1 MEKKA
6 KPGKDAKPEKD
17 ANSEKSAKPEKK
29 AKPAKKP
36 KSERKPPLA
45 LRLARA
51 TVTVTADTVSG
62 VLITVLKVIGSVLL
76 SLLIAGLLFTV
87 IFAYYVK
94 SSLTPTLSLSLEDY
108 QLSESGAIYYQDS
121 AGIWQELATLP
132 ADQDRIW
139 VDYEDIPWY
148 MEKAVVAIED
158 KRFYEHK
165 GVDWYRTGGAFVHMF
180 AQMDNNFGGSTVTQ
194 QLIKNLTGHDDVTV
208 QRKLAE
214 IFSALELEK
223 KYDKQ
228 EIMEWYLNAVYFGEG
243 CWGVQTA
250 AHTYFGKDVK
260 DLTLAQ
266 AAAIVGITNLP
277 TRYDPFYDEQAN
289 KERQETILREMYQQG
304 YIDYDTYIDAVNEDI
319 ASTFVRSPGEMK
331 PQEIYSYYTEVVIGD
346 VIEDLMN
353 EKQISR
359 DTARHLLYNGGYKV
373 YCCLNP
379 NIQAIVDSVY
389 KDPEQIPYTWGST
402 QQLQSSIVIMEPYT
416 GKIVALSGGVG
427 EKTANFALN
436 RIYSQRPPGSSFKPI
451 SAYGPAVELLGMTP
465 NTLVDDDEN
474 MYLRGTSWYPHNDD
488 YSNRGVITILEAL
501 TSSLNTV
508 AAQIVDKLGPE
519 TSYNYLRDK
528 LGVTSLVPDDA
539 SYAPMALGQL
549 TNGITT
555 REMAQAFSS
564 FVNDGVF
571 TYSRTYT
578 LVTDSYGNVVLDNQ
592 PRTIVAFSPNT
603 AHVMTYMLQCAARWG
618 TGYEAWIG
626 NMPVAGKTG
635 TSGDNFDRWFVG
647 VTPYYAAAVWTGYDM
662 PEKIA
667 TNGNPAS
674 QIFKKIMMPIHEG
687 LPWQDFAWPYIGGD
701 NGMFGNLEEKRR
713 KQEEERK
720 RKEEE
725 ERKQQE
731 EAAAAEQGQEG

>member
-1 MEKKA
+1 MDKNNKQDKNAKSGEKV
-6 KPGKDAKPEKD
+6 
-17 ANSEKSAKPEKK
+17 KK
-29 AKPAKKP
+29 TKK
-36 KSERKPPLA
+36 KPPLA
-45 LRLARA
+45 ARVARA
-51 TVTVTADTVSG
+51 TVTVTADTISG
-62 VLITVLKVIGSVLL
+62 VLTTVLKLVGSVLL
-76 SLLIAGLLFTV
+76 SLLLGGLLFTV

-94 SSLTPTLSLSLEDY
+94 SSLAPTLSISLEDY

-121 AGIWQELATLP
+121 AGIWQELAALP

-139 VDYEDIPWY
+139 VQYDEIPWY

-165 GVDWYRTGGAFVHMF
+165 GVDWYRTAGAFVHMF
-180 AQMDNNFGGSTVTQ
+180 AQMDNNFGGSTITQ

-214 IFSALELEK
+214 IFAALELEK

-228 EIMEWYLNAVYFGEG
+228 EIIEWYLNAVYFGEG
-243 CWGVQTA
+243 CYGVQTA

-289 KERQETILREMYQQG
+289 KQRQETILREMYQQG
-304 YIDYDTYIDAVNEDI
+304 FIDYDTYIAAVNEDI

-331 PQEIYSYYTEVVIGD
+331 PQEIYSYYTEVVISD
-346 VIEDLMN
+346 VIEDLMR

-359 DTARHLLYNGGYKV
+359 ETARHLLYNGGYKV

-379 NIQAIVDSVY
+379 NIQAIVDQVY
-389 KDPEQIPYTWGST
+389 TDPEQIPYTWGSN

-416 GKIVALSGGVG
+416 GKILALSGGVG
-427 EKTANFALN
+427 PKTANFALN
-436 RIYSQRPPGSSFKPI
+436 RVYSQRAPGSSFKPI
-451 SAYGPAVELLGMTP
+451 SAYAPAVELLGMTP
-465 NTLVDDDEN
+465 NTLVDDDEHG
-474 MYLRGTSWYPHNDD
+474 YLSGTSWYPHNDS
-488 YSNRGVITILEAL
+488 YQNLGVITILEAL
-501 TSSLNTV
+501 TNSLNTV

-519 TSYNYLRDK
+519 TCYNYLREK

-578 LVTDSYGNVVLDNQ
+578 HVTDSYGNMVLDNQ

-603 AHVMTYMLQCAARWG
+603 AHIMTYMLQCAAKWG
-618 TGYEAWIG
+618 TGYESWIG

-635 TSGDNFDRWFVG
+635 TSESSYDRWFVG
-647 VTPYYAAAVWTGYDM
+647 VTPYYTCAIWTGYDT
-662 PEKIA
+662 PERINV
-667 TNGNPAS
+667 NGNPAS
-674 QIFKKIMMPIHEG
+674 QLFKKIMLPIHEG
-687 LPWQDFAWPYIGGD
+687 LPWRDFSWPYIGGD
-701 NGMFGNLEEKRR
+701 NGMFGSNLNEKRQ
-713 KQEEERK
+713 KQEEE
-720 RKEEE
+720 E
-725 ERKQQE
+725 ERRRQEE
-731 EAAAAEQGQEG
+731 EAAAAEAENNE

>member
-1 MEKKA
+1 MANAEK
-6 KPGKDAKPEKD
+6 GK
-17 ANSEKSAKPEKK
+17 KK
-29 AKPAKKP
+29 KKKP
-36 KSERKPPLA
+36 LA
-45 LRLARA
+45 ARVARA

-62 VLITVLKVIGSVLL
+62 VLTLALKLLGTVLLCLL
-76 SLLIAGLLFTV
+76 LAGMLFAV

-94 SSLTPTLSLSLEDY
+94 SSLTPTLSVSLEDY

-121 AGIWQELATLP
+121 AGIWQELAQLP
-132 ADQDRIW
+132 ADQNRIW

-148 MEKAVVAIED
+148 MEKALVAIED

-165 GVDWYRTGGAFVHMF
+165 GVDWYRTAGAFVHMF
-180 AQMDNNFGGSTVTQ
+180 AQMDNNFGGSTITQ

-208 QRKLAE
+208 QRKLSE

-223 KYDKQ
+223 NYDKQ
-228 EIMEWYLNAVYFGEG
+228 EIIEWYLNAVYFGEG

-250 AHTYFGKDVK
+250 AHTYFGKDVR

-266 AAAIVGITNLP
+266 AAAIVGITNQP

-304 YIDYDTYIDAVNEDI
+304 FIDYDTYTAAVNEDI

-331 PQEIYSYYTEVVIGD
+331 PQEIYSYYTEVVISD
-346 VIEDLMN
+346 VIEDLMR

-359 DTARHLLYNGGYKV
+359 ATARHLLYNGGYKV

-379 NIQAIVDSVY
+379 DIQAIVDSVY
-389 KDPEQIPYTWGST
+389 TDPDQIPYTWGSQ
-402 QQLQSSIVIMEPYT
+402 QQLQSSIVIMEPQT

-427 EKTANFALN
+427 AKTANWALN
-436 RIYSQRPPGSSFKPI
+436 RVYSQRAPGSSLKPI
-451 SAYGPAVELLGMTP
+451 SAYAPAVELLGMTP
-465 NTLVDDDEN
+465 NTLVDDSEN
-474 MYLRGTSWYPHNDD
+474 IHLSGTSWYPHNDS
-488 YSNRGVITILEAL
+488 YQHLGVVTILNAL
-501 TSSLNTV
+501 TASLNTV

-519 TSYNYLRDK
+519 TSYNYLREK

-555 REMAQAFSS
+555 REMAQAYAS
-564 FVNDGVF
+564 FANDGVF

-578 LVTDSYGNVVLDNQ
+578 RVTDSSGNLVLDNQ

-603 AHVMTYMLQCAARWG
+603 AHVMTYMLQCAAHWG
-618 TGYEAWIG
+618 TGYEAWLG

-635 TSGDNFDRWFVG
+635 TSESSYDRWFVG
-647 VTPYYAAAVWTGYDM
+647 VTPYYACAIWTGYDT
-662 PEKIA
+662 PERI
-667 TNGNPAS
+667 NVDGNPAS
-674 QIFKKIMMPIHEG
+674 QLFKKIMLPIHDA
-687 LPWQDFAWPYIGGD
+687 LPWQDFSWPYIGGD
-701 NGMFGNLEEKRR
+701 NGMFGSLTDKLKR
-713 KQEEERK
+713 QEEEEARK
-720 RKEEE
+720 KA
-725 ERKQQE
+725 E
-731 EAAAAEQGQEG
+731 EAAKQDNAAPESAEAENPPSEAPEW

>member
-1 MEKKA
+1 MSKRDNSTSKRESSVSKREKK
-6 KPGKDAKPEKD
+6 
-17 ANSEKSAKPEKK
+17 KK
-29 AKPAKKP
+29 K
-36 KSERKPPLA
+36 KPPLA
-45 LRLARA
+45 LRVARA
-51 TVTVTADTVSG
+51 TVTVTADTISG
-62 VLITVLKVIGSVLL
+62 VITTVFKVIGSVFLC
-76 SLLIAGLLFTV
+76 LLIAGLLFTI

-94 SSLTPTLSLSLEDY
+94 TSLSPSLSLSLEDY

-121 AGIWQELATLP
+121 TGIWQQLAALP
-132 ADQDRIW
+132 ADEDRIW
-139 VDYEDIPWY
+139 VDYDDIPWY

-165 GVDWYRTGGAFVHMF
+165 GVDWYRTAGAFVHMF
-180 AQMDNNFGGSTVTQ
+180 AQMDNNFGGSTITQ

-223 KYDKQ
+223 NYDKQ
-228 EIMEWYLNAVYFGEG
+228 EIMLWYLNAVYFGEG
-243 CWGVQTA
+243 CYGVQTA

-266 AAAIVGITNLP
+266 AAAIVGITNQP
-277 TRYDPFYDEQAN
+277 TRYDPFYDEKAN
-289 KERQETILREMYQQG
+289 KDRQETILHEMYDQG

-319 ASTFVRSPGEMK
+319 ASTFVRGPGEMRQ
-331 PQEIYSYYTEVVIGD
+331 QEINSYYTEVVISD
-346 VIEDLMN
+346 VIRDLM
-353 EKQISR
+353 EQKQVSR
-359 DTARHLLYNGGYKV
+359 ETARHLLYNGGYRV
-373 YCCLNP
+373 YCCLDP

-389 KDPEQIPYTWGST
+389 EDPEQIPYTWGSN

-416 GKIVALSGGVG
+416 GKILALSGGVG

-436 RIYSQRPPGSSFKPI
+436 RVYSQRAPGSSFKPI
-451 SAYGPAVELLGMTP
+451 SAYAPAVELLGMTP
-465 NTLVDDDEN
+465 NTLVDDDEK
-474 MYLRGTSWYPHNDD
+474 MHLTGTSWYPHNDS
-488 YSNRGVITILEAL
+488 YQHLGVITILDAL
-501 TSSLNTV
+501 TNSLNTV

-519 TSYNYLRDK
+519 TCYNYLIDK

-564 FVNDGVF
+564 FVNDGIF
-571 TYSRTYT
+571 TYARTYT
-578 LVTDSYGNVVLDNQ
+578 LVTDSYGAVVLDNQ

-635 TSGDNFDRWFVG
+635 TSESSYDRWFVG
-647 VTPYYAAAVWTGYDM
+647 VTPYYTCAVWTGYDT
-662 PEKIA
+662 PERINV
-667 TNGNPAS
+667 NGNPAS
-674 QIFKKIMMPIHEG
+674 QIFKKIMLPIHEG
-687 LPWQDFAWPYIGGD
+687 LPWRDFAWPYIGGD
-701 NGMFGNLEEKRR
+701 NGMFGDLSEKLK
-713 KQEEERK
+713 KQEEEKERK

-725 ERKQQE
+725 GGGVTEN
-731 EAAAAEQGQEG
+731 AAENAVPEADEILGGAA

>member
-1 MEKKA
+1 MSKSEKK
-6 KPGKDAKPEKD
+6 KK
-17 ANSEKSAKPEKK
+17 SEQKKAEKK
-29 AKPAKKP
+29 KA
-36 KSERKPPLA
+36 PLA
-45 LRLARA
+45 ARVARA
-51 TVTVTADTVSG
+51 TVTVTADAVSG
-62 VLITVLKVIGSVLL
+62 VLVTVLKVIGSVML
-76 SLLIAGLLFTV
+76 SLILAGLLFTL

-94 SSLTPTLSLSLEDY
+94 SSLAPTLGISLEDY
-108 QLSESGAIYYQDS
+108 QLSESGAIYYQDA

-139 VDYEDIPWY
+139 VDYDEIPWY

-165 GVDWYRTGGAFVHMF
+165 GVDWYRTAGAFVHMF
-180 AQMDNNFGGSTVTQ
+180 AQMDNTYGGSTITQ

-223 KYDKQ
+223 NYDKQ

-243 CWGVQTA
+243 CYGVQTA

-266 AAAIVGITNLP
+266 AAAIVGITNQP
-277 TRYDPFYDEQAN
+277 TRYDPFYDEHSN
-289 KERQETILREMYQQG
+289 KMRQETILHEMYQQG
-304 YIDYDTYIDAVNEDI
+304 FIDYNTYIAAVNEDI

-331 PQEIYSYYTEVVIGD
+331 KQEIYSYYAEVVIGD
-346 VIEDLMN
+346 TINDLMR

-359 DTARHLLYNGGYKV
+359 ETARHLLYNSGYKV
-373 YCCLNP
+373 YCCLDP

-389 KDPEQIPYTWGST
+389 TDPEQIPYTWGSN
-402 QQLQSSIVIMEPYT
+402 QQLQSSIVIMEPHT

-427 EKTANFALN
+427 EKNANFALN
-436 RIYSQRPPGSSFKPI
+436 RVYSQRAPGSSFKPI
-451 SAYGPAVELLGMTP
+451 SAYGPAVELYGMTP
-465 NTLVDDDEN
+465 NTLVDDDEK
-474 MYLRGTSWYPHNDD
+474 MHLRGTSWYPHNDD
-488 YSNRGVITILEAL
+488 YSHLGVITILEAL
-501 TSSLNTV
+501 THSLNTV

-519 TSYNYLRDK
+519 TCYRYLQEK

-555 REMAQAFSS
+555 REMAQAYSS
-564 FVNDGVF
+564 FANDGVF
-571 TYSRTYT
+571 TYARTYT
-578 LVTDSYGNVVLDNQ
+578 LVTDSHGNVVLDNQ

-626 NMPVAGKTG
+626 NMPIAGKTG
-635 TSGDNFDRWFVG
+635 TSESSYDRWFVG
-647 VTPYYAAAVWTGYDM
+647 VSPYYTCAIWTGYDT
-662 PEKIA
+662 PERINV
-667 TNGNPAS
+667 NGNPAS
-674 QIFKKIMMPIHEG
+674 QLFKKIMQPIHEG
-687 LPWQDFAWPYIGGD
+687 LPWQDFTWPYIGGD
-701 NGMFGNLEEKRR
+701 NGMFGDLEEKR
-713 KQEEERK
+713 EEQERK
-720 RKEEE
+720 KKEEE
-725 ERKQQE
+725 EAKKRE
-731 EAAAAEQGQEG
+731 EEERAQAEAEEG

>member
-1 MEKKA
+1 MSKR
-6 KPGKDAKPEKD
+6 
-17 ANSEKSAKPEKK
+17 EKSKQEKNRQE
-29 AKPAKKP
+29 
-36 KSERKPPLA
+36 KSRKQPPLA
-45 LRLARA
+45 ARVARA

-62 VLITVLKVIGSVLL
+62 VIMTVFKIVGSVVLCLL
-76 SLLIAGLLFTV
+76 LAGLMFAI

-94 SSLTPTLSLSLEDY
+94 TSLAPTLSVSLEDY
-108 QLSESGAIYYQDS
+108 QLCESGAIYYQDS
-121 AGIWQELATLP
+121 TGIWQELAQLP
-132 ADQDRIW
+132 ADQNRIW
-139 VDYEDIPWY
+139 VDYEEFPWY
-148 MEKAVVAIED
+148 LEKAVVAIED

-165 GVDWYRTGGAFVHMF
+165 GVDWYRTAGAFVHMF

-243 CWGVQTA
+243 CYGVQTA
-250 AHTYFGKDVK
+250 AHTYFGKDIQ

-266 AAAIVGITNLP
+266 AAAIVGITNQP

-289 KERQETILREMYQQG
+289 KERQETILHEMYDQG
-304 YIDYDTYIDAVNEDI
+304 YIDYDTYIAAVNEDI
-319 ASTFVRSPGEMK
+319 ASTFVRSPGETR
-331 PQEIYSYYTEVVIGD
+331 QQVIYSYYTEVVISD
-346 VIEDLMN
+346 VINDLMT

-359 DTARHLLYNGGYKV
+359 ETARYLLYNGGYHV
-373 YCCLNP
+373 YCCLDP

-389 KDPEQIPYTWGST
+389 EDPEQIPYTWGSN

-427 EKTANFALN
+427 EKNANFALN
-436 RIYSQRPPGSSFKPI
+436 RVYSQRAPGSSFKAI

-465 NTLVDDDEN
+465 NTLVDDDEK
-474 MYLRGTSWYPHNDD
+474 MHLSGTSWYPHNDS
-488 YSNRGVITILEAL
+488 YQHMGVITILDAL
-501 TSSLNTV
+501 TNSLNTV

-519 TSYNYLRDK
+519 TCYNYLIDK

-555 REMAQAFSS
+555 REMAQAYSS
-564 FVNDGVF
+564 FVNDGIF
-571 TYSRTYT
+571 TYARTYT
-578 LVTDSYGNVVLDNQ
+578 LVTDSYGGVVLDNQ

-603 AHVMTYMLQCAARWG
+603 AHVMTYMLQCAAKWG

-635 TSGDNFDRWFVG
+635 TSESSYDRWFVG
-647 VTPYYAAAVWTGYDM
+647 VSPYYTCAIWTGYDM
-662 PEKIA
+662 PERINV
-667 TNGNPAS
+667 NGNPAS
-674 QIFKKIMMPIHEG
+674 QLFKKIMTPIHEG
-687 LPWQDFAWPYIGGD
+687 LAWRDFAWPYIGGD
-701 NGMFGNLEEKRR
+701 NYMFGDLHEKLKEQEEEK
-713 KQEEERK
+713 ERK

-725 ERKQQE
+725 EKKKGQNAA
-731 EAAAAEQGQEG
+731 EAAENAVPELVWTEPEP